1 MKSKYVL
8 IADGLMFFLG
18 LIAAVCGSTN
28 FGAGL
33 LGFSVIILP
42 IILIIFLVECCVV
55 HRKKRPVDEAK
66 EARRKA
72 QQERY
77 EREAEARRLAKQRAK
92 TIVEVKMLGTGAT
105 SQKRG
110 GLGGALLGGFVAGP
124 VGAVVGATIPTNGE
138 QKVRFAVK
146 YGDGRVEVKE
156 LHPNSWEYKELMKH
170 VKWEDLK

>member
-8 IADGLMFFLG
+8 IADGLLFFAG

-28 FGAGL
+28 FGAGI

-42 IILIIFLVECCVV
+42 IVLIIFLAECCAV
-55 HRKKRPVDEAK
+55 HRKKRPVDEAQV
-66 EARRKA
+66 AR
-72 QQERY
+72 QERY
-77 EREAEARRLAKQRAK
+77 EREVEARRLAKQKAK
-92 TIVEVKMLGTGAT
+92 TIVEVKMLGVGAT

-110 GLGGALLGGFVAGP
+110 GLGGAILGGFVAGP
-124 VGAVVGATIPTNGE
+124 IGAVVGAAIPTNGE
-138 QKVRFAVK
+138 QKVRFAVR

-156 LHPNSWEYKELMKH
+156 YHPNSWEYKELIKH

>member
-8 IADGLMFFLG
+8 IADGLMFFAG

-66 EARRKA
+66 EAARKA
-72 QQERY
+72 KEEELWRK
-77 EREAEARRLAKQRAK
+77 REEMKYARS
-92 TIVEVKMLGTGAT
+92 IVEVKLLGGG
-105 SQKRG
+105 SVKQKRAGAG
-110 GLGGALLGGFVAGP
+110 GFLLGGFLFGLPGAVAGSF
-124 VGAVVGATIPTNGE
+124 IPDGTE
-138 QKVRFAVK
+138 RLQRFAVR